1 MAEAMRPL
9 LTPAAELVYD
19 AAALAKALTPES
31 AIYVADLRDRLSA
44 LPAFDRDAVHACIHG
59 YVEEKGIKFKAIGP
73 SLRVS
78 LLGSTGGPDMADAMS
93 VMGKEETLARLGK
106 ALASLG

>member
-1 MAEAMRPL
+1 M
-9 LTPAAELVYD
+9 
-19 AAALAKALTPES
+19 
-31 AIYVADLRDRLSA
+31 
-44 LPAFDRDAVHACIHG
+44 
-59 YVEEKGIKFKAIGP
+59 EEKGIKFKAIGP
-73 SLRVS
+73 ALRVS